1 MRLWKS
7 LVRFLSRLRCK
18 FLIPD
23 RNPGNSGTMNKGTAT
38 FFQKSRCPLIPQP
51 ARRPPIPPMQQN
63 GAGAIM
69 PAKDLSHS
77 GTGAEGRMKAMSA
90 LGDVQKAGSNGGNG
104 TCPYCAGKDV
114 VKRGW
119 RSKKYEKAQL
129 YFCNQCQKTF
139 SGQKVK
145 GKSFPLRVIFEGLS
159 LYNLGYGLEESSSR
173 LKEQFGLVIDPSTLA
188 DWVKEF
194 EPLCRYARLRPY
206 ALKLYSPAQVIRTVH
221 LFHHQ
226 VYDFSVH
233 RGKLALLLQEYKN
246 SKFDN
251 LREFLEAIQSECP
264 HQFFKEGERASELK
278 VGFSPEEVIIKEKQ
292 NFATRIAGLALQA
305 VSENKLR
312 HKALQDF
319 MLANDSVTVAVEVPV
334 YMDQMD
340 IEHMQEEL
348 KFKIPLKLDKVLT
361 GHIDI
366 LQLRNG
372 AVHILDYKPQGT
384 KGKEG
389 SRAFTQLTLYAL
401 ALSRLTGLRLYDFKC
416 AWFDENSYFEFFP
429 LHVVYKLR
437 ERAKKEHPDQ
447 VKMFEEESSGVI
459 QTQL

>member
-1 MRLWKS
+1 VRLFNTVVVWLRYLKQKYITKTRQTPRILGTREEKPMRFVIKNNTSGVIIAAKNIVNAPDEAKEGGEML
-7 LVRFLSRLRCK
+7 LRQIK
-18 FLIPD
+18 
-23 RNPGNSGTMNKGTAT
+23 
-38 FFQKSRCPLIPQP
+38 
-51 ARRPPIPPMQQN
+51 
-63 GAGAIM
+63 
-69 PAKDLSHS
+69 
-77 GTGAEGRMKAMSA
+77 E
-90 LGDVQKAGSNGGNG
+90 
-104 TCPYCAGKDV
+104 CPYCQGKDV

-119 RSKKYEKAQL
+119 RKKKYEKAQL
-129 YFCNQCQKTF
+129 YFCNHCQKVFT
-139 SGQKVK
+139 GQKVK

-159 LYNLGYGLEESSSR
+159 LYNLGYSLEESCLR
-173 LKEQFGLVIDPSTLA
+173 LKEQFGLETDPSTLA
-188 DWVKEF
+188 DWVNEF
-194 EPLCRYARLRPY
+194 EPLCRYSRLRPY
-206 ALKLYSPAQVIRTVH
+206 ALKLYSPAQIIQTAH

-233 RGKLALLLQEYKN
+233 RGKLALLLQEYRN
-246 SKFDN
+246 NKFDN

-264 HQFFKEGERASELK
+264 HQFFKDGLRASELK

-292 NFATRIAGLALQA
+292 NFATRLAGLALQA
-305 VSENKLR
+305 VSDNKLR

-319 MLANDSVTVAVEVPV
+319 MLRNDSVTVAVEVPV

-348 KFKIPLKLDKVLT
+348 KFKIPIKLDKVLT

-389 SRAFTQLTLYAL
+389 SKAFVQLTLYAL
-401 ALSRLTGLRLYDFKC
+401 MLSRLTGLRLYDFKC

-429 LHVVYKLR
+429 LHVVYKLK
-437 ERAKKEHPDQ
+437 EFVKKEHPDQ
-447 VKMFEEESSGVI
+447 MKLFEQENSGVI
-459 QTQL
+459 